1 MEKIKVSLGEIVEA
15 TGESLPTVHAAIK
28 CGHLRTFLVGRRRYA
43 RPNDVRAWIDHLQ
56 SESDAGRPIAYRAR
70 SITERRA

>member
-1 MEKIKVSLGEIVEA
+1 
-15 TGESLPTVHAAIK
+15 
-28 CGHLRTFLVGRRRYA
+28 
-43 RPNDVRAWIDHLQ
+43 VRAWIDHLQ